1 MKTISPTSSLNR
13 MPVTGSMTREP
24 KIRFTVEEMVT
35 TIPLASTIEVWL
47 YTKSHG
53 RRRRRSGGTYCAMV
67 LRNVE
72 DRLVVRYRM
81 GMILIPDVKIVVE
94 RNLWTYICY
103 VLRYQCAERLE
114 GYFIDSSRIV
124 VELRITYSRPRKS
137 QASKITF

>member
-1 MKTISPTSSLNR
+1 LNR

-24 KIRFTVEEMVT
+24 KIKFTVEEMVT

-53 RRRRRSGGTYCAMV
+53 WSRRRSCGTYCAMV

-81 GMILIPDVKIVVE
+81 GMILIPDVKIVVG
-94 RNLWTYICY
+94 RIVSTYIRY

-114 GYFIDSSRIV
+114 RYFINSSRIV
-124 VELRITYSRPRKS
+124 IELGITYSRPRKS